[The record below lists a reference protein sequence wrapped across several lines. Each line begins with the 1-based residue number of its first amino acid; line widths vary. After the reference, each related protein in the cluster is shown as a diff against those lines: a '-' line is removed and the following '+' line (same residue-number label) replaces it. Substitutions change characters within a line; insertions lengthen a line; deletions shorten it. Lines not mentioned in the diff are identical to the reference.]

1 MLHRPRSATGITG
14 SRSPEPV
21 KKCILRPARDEG
33 KNYRIM
39 ATGDFVNGETELA
52 WLDSLASIGD
62 SLNTLED
69 KEFISY
75 AKII

>member
-1 MLHRPRSATGITG
+1 MGEFYSEFGSFNVKITL
-14 SRSPEPV
+14 P
-21 KKCILRPARDEG
+21 

-39 ATGDFVNGETELA
+39 ATGDLVNGETELA

-69 KEFISY
+69 KEFKK
-75 AKII
+75 AKKK